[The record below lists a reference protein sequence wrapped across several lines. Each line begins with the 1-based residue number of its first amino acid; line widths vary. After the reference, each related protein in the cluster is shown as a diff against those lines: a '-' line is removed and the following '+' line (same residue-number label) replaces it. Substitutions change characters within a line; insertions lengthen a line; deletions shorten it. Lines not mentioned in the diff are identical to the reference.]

1 MPEGTSAASIS
12 LDRLFELAEV
22 LGAMME
28 RGVGE
33 HGLTRARAGLL
44 WTLFRDGSMTQ
55 RALAA
60 RLRVTPR
67 NVTGLL
73 DALEADGLVARAA
86 HPSDRRATLVSL
98 TESGRALASVL
109 RGGRDALAVELFR
122 DMSAGQLAAIQDG
135 LETVIARLRAID
147 RAGGWRAAVP
157 HAKEVTPDTLP
168 GGLPPRRTK
177 RG

>member
-1 MPEGTSAASIS
+1 MPEGTASASVS

-28 RGVGE
+28 RGISE

-44 WTLFRDGSMTQ
+44 WALFHDGQMTQ

-98 TESGRALASVL
+98 TEPGRTLAAGL
-109 RGGRDALAVELFR
+109 RGGRDAMALELFG
-122 DMSAGQLAAIQDG
+122 DMPADQLAAIQDG

-147 RAGGWRAAVP
+147 RAGS
-157 HAKEVTPDTLP
+157 
-168 GGLPPRRTK
+168 
-177 RG
+177 